1 MSGEGAAY
9 TDGVPRPVAALA
21 ILAAI
26 TLGFA
31 ADAASQTRRRRAP
44 AKPTPP
50 PPTVAPADVSCPNV
64 LGRGARTKLVYCDV
78 VAGRDPATGV
88 RVKVPPHV
96 GTARLT
102 FVLHNRHLYSEELV
116 RAGKGYVRYLATIGA
131 LAPDGTLLTRASV
144 LSEFRTA
151 KDLVDRIEG
160 GPGEPLKAVAP
171 TGAEPIAIEIPA
183 DLEEVSLLGEKLEAT
198 RADGRET
205 YTSAGRLIATV
216 SDVKI
221 EYRPKPP
228 PRKPAT
234 KKE

>member
-1 MSGEGAAY
+1 MGSEGAAY

-31 ADAASQTRRRRAP
+31 ADVASQTRPRRPP
-44 AKPTPP
+44 AKPVPP
-50 PPTVAPADVSCPNV
+50 PPTVVAADVTCPNV
-64 LGRGARTKLVYCDV
+64 LGRGVRSKLVYCDV

-88 RVKVPPHV
+88 RIKVPPHV

-102 FVLHNRHLYSEELV
+102 FQLHNRHLYSEEQV

-131 LAPDGTLLTRASV
+131 LAPDGTLLTRAIV

-160 GPGEPLKAVAP
+160 APGEPMKAVAP
-171 TGAEPIAIEIPA
+171 TGTEPIAVDVPA

-198 RADGRET
+198 RTDGRET
-205 YTSAGRLIATV
+205 FTSAGRLIATV
-216 SDVKI
+216 SDVKV
-221 EYRPKPP
+221 EYQPKPP
-228 PRKPAT
+228 AKKPVRK
-234 KKE
+234 K